1 MAGMIFDLVVSFIV
15 NFGIVLVSI
24 TVFFSPFIAV
34 FWYRRR
40 QQIAEKRPHFNYFME
55 KFFHSRESNAL
66 VATWAAAEAIVWF
79 VIPEFLL
86 ILIMFMKVK
95 RKVQLVTYD
104 IIGTVVGTIIALIL
118 QLPQKTLLAVPYVY
132 QGMIDHVQEWFHDY
146 GIFGIFFQ
154 PFSGVPYKVFNA
166 LATDYH
172 FFIPFFIIL
181 AVIARMIRYLIIYEI
196 TKALYPFV
204 HTFVRKHYAILFLV
218 AMAIFTL
225 LLMKIS
231 NSYS

>member
-1 MAGMIFDLVVSFIV
+1 MVTAIVDLALAFLV
-15 NFGIVLVSI
+15 NFSIVIVSI
-24 TVFFSPFIAV
+24 TLFFLPFVAA
-34 FWYRRR
+34 FWYRHRH
-40 QQIAEKRPHFNYFME
+40 QVAAKTPHFNYFME

-66 VATWAAAEAIVWF
+66 IAIWAAAEAVLWF

-95 RKVQLVTYD
+95 RKIHLVTYD
-104 IIGTVVGTIIALIL
+104 IIGTVIGTIIALAL
-118 QLPQKTLLAVPYVY
+118 QLPQKTLLAIPYVY
-132 QGMIDHVQEWFHDY
+132 QGMIDHVQEWFNDY

-166 LATDYH
+166 LATDYQ

-181 AVIARMIRYLIIYEI
+181 AVIARMIRYLIIYEV

-204 HTFVRKHYAILFLV
+204 HTFVRRHYAILFLV
-218 AMAIFTL
+218 AMVIFTV

-231 NSYS
+231 YSYA